1 MTAPTT
7 APTLQER
14 LAATRL
20 AQATAATASP
30 AEQAAIAELAAKA
43 AAAEQ
48 EDIIYQQYKS
58 AKPST
63 RIVTDKGIRIAFV
76 GFELLTTDEQVIDY
90 LDAQIKIHGLPG
102 ITKGEALTLADRDPM
117 ATLERQLRDKI
128 RGELEAEMLAKA
140 KGEVRDMGATEAK
153 GMKVAGTD
161 KLSTA
166 AQS

>member
-1 MTAPTT
+1 MSTTT
-7 APTLQER
+7 ATPTLQER
-14 LAATRL
+14 LAATRA
-20 AQATAATASP
+20 AQATASQATPEEQAALARLAAQQDA
-30 AEQAAIAELAAKA
+30 AEQA
-43 AAAEQ
+43 
-48 EDIIYQQYKS
+48 DVIYQQYKS

-76 GFELLTTDEQVIDY
+76 GFELLTVDEHVIDY
-90 LDAQIKIHGLPG
+90 LDAQIKVHGLPG
-102 ITKGEALTLADRDPM
+102 ITKGEALTSADRDPM

-128 RGELEAEMLAKA
+128 RAEIEAEMLAKS
-140 KGEVRDMGATEAK
+140 KGEVRNMGDTEAK